1 MKVST
6 QATTYAILA
15 SPLFMLANAFLAPSQ
30 KYGDAVAWAGDAVSP
45 LMAKPK
51 KNDKLAAKPAFAER
65 HATTRKKWGVEVD
78 ESEYWDD
85 PRIHTLGNSGLGGA
99 IHAAMAPIS
108 TFVIDSLSYK
118 GTDIRHLVADE
129 LASIIHLN
137 QGRILDLCCGVGM
150 STRALQDA
158 FPNAEQIIGVDTSSE
173 MIAMAKAIDIQDTIF
188 KPFTS
193 FAKTALNK
201 LDSSLQ
207 RQYNAMHHKS
217 MKITKA
223 ASNKIVQACSH
234 ISFATQNA
242 EHTTFESNS
251 FDLITIMYGFH
262 EIPRKGRDTILRE
275 ARRLLRKGGI
285 LALIDISPDYE
296 PSNRMLS
303 GEPYVKEYQTTI
315 DKQVRKFVGF
325 KEWEKTLLPGHVKMW
340 MLQRT

>member
-1 MKVST
+1 
-6 QATTYAILA
+6 
-15 SPLFMLANAFLAPSQ
+15 
-30 KYGDAVAWAGDAVSP
+30 
-45 LMAKPK
+45 
-51 KNDKLAAKPAFAER
+51 
-65 HATTRKKWGVEVD
+65 
-78 ESEYWDD
+78 
-85 PRIHTLGNSGLGGA
+85 
-99 IHAAMAPIS
+99 
-108 TFVIDSLSYK
+108 
-118 GTDIRHLVADE
+118 LVADE

-251 FDLITIMYGFH
+251 FDLITIM
-262 EIPRKGRDTILRE
+262 
-275 ARRLLRKGGI
+275 
-285 LALIDISPDYE
+285 
-296 PSNRMLS
+296 
-303 GEPYVKEYQTTI
+303 
-315 DKQVRKFVGF
+315 
-325 KEWEKTLLPGHVKMW
+325 
-340 MLQRT
+340 